1 MPDDVVRV
9 ICFLPVEV
17 NQLLQAKASLEGISK
32 QQLIADVVTQFANKL
47 NIRNER
53 KTGVSK

>member
-32 QQLIADVVTQFANKL
+32 QQLIADVVTQFADKL

-53 KTGVSK
+53 KTGVNK

>member
-1 MPDDVVRV
+1 MQDDVVRV

-32 QQLIADVVTQFANKL
+32 QQLIADVVTQFADKL
-47 NIRNER
+47 NIRND
-53 KTGVSK
+53 KIGVNK

>member
-32 QQLIADVVTQFANKL
+32 QQLIADVVTQFADKL
-47 NIRNER
+47 NIRNDR